1 MFRPVL
7 LICEDTERAAIIV
20 RTLDHNVRDVDSLTI
35 IASDVKEGLQVLAE
49 RRLSIAVVADPCQAV
64 TIQRLHGSVP
74 GLAIVSLVQDLAD
87 VGLVLESGAQQHV
100 LFEAL
105 SPNSITQAM
114 DRALAISAVD
124 HHAPDDDT
132 VDALISLLA
141 HHLREPIRS
150 ARLYNDRG
158 AMTSRHQ
165 QWHDRIEGVLS
176 HADLVATS
184 LLSYLRIDAHE
195 VGPVRTVDL
204 GMAEAELR
212 SHYETLG
219 ATSTNLS
226 WALEGTVRC
235 QPESLSEILRIVVD
249 NALIYSGNDLPNVDV
264 SSNDVKGHVLIRVTD
279 SGPGIS
285 SIDRERAFRPLERLT
300 DQGPGVGMGLA
311 LARRLAGL
319 ANGDL
324 FIQPGTSGGTTVV
337 LRLQSA

>member
-7 LICEDTERAAIIV
+7 LICEDPERAAIVV
-20 RTLDHNVRDVDSLTI
+20 RNLDDQVRDLDSLTI
-35 IASDVKEGLQVLAE
+35 VASDVKDGLRVLAE
-49 RRLSIAVVADPCQAV
+49 RRLSVAVVADPCQAV

-87 VGLVLESGAQQHV
+87 VGPALEAGAHQHV
-100 LFEAL
+100 LFEAV
-105 SPNSITQAM
+105 SANSLEQAM
-114 DRALAISAVD
+114 ERAMAISVVD
-124 HHAPDDDT
+124 HNAPDDDT

-150 ARLYNDRG
+150 ARLYNDRA

-176 HADLVATS
+176 HADLVANS
-184 LLSYLRIDAHE
+184 LLTYLRVDAHE
-195 VGPVRTVDL
+195 VGPVRSIDL
-204 GMAEAELR
+204 GMAEEGLR
-212 SHYETLG
+212 DHYESLG
-219 ATSTNLS
+219 ATPMNLT
-226 WALEGTVRC
+226 WALEGTARC
-235 QPESLSEILRIVVD
+235 QPESLTEILRIVID
-249 NALIYSGNDLPNVDV
+249 NALLYSGKGPPNVDV
-264 SSNDVKGHVLIRVTD
+264 SSSEVNGHVLIRVTD

-285 SIDRERAFRPLERLT
+285 SVDRERAFRPLERLT
-300 DQGPGVGMGLA
+300 DEGPGVGMGLA

-337 LRLQSA
+337 LRLQAA

>member
-7 LICEDTERAAIIV
+7 LICEDTERAAAVV

-35 IASDVKEGLQVLAE
+35 IASNVKEGLNVLAE

-64 TIQRLHGSVP
+64 TIQRLHQSVP

-87 VGLVLESGAQQHV
+87 VGVALESGAHQHV

-105 SPNSITQAM
+105 SPNSIGEAM

-124 HHAPDDDT
+124 HHAPDDET

-158 AMTSRHQ
+158 AMTSKHQ
-165 QWHDRIEGVLS
+165 QWHDRIESVLS

-184 LLSYLRIDAHE
+184 LLTYLRVDPHE

-204 GMAEAELR
+204 GMAEEELR
-212 SHYETLG
+212 AHYEDLG
-219 ATSTNLS
+219 ATPANLT
-226 WALEGTVRC
+226 WGLDGTVRC
-235 QPESLSEILRIVVD
+235 QPESLTEILRIIVD
-249 NALIYSGNDLPNVDV
+249 NALIYSGNEAPNVDV
-264 SSNDVKGHVLIRVTD
+264 SSTTVKGHVLIRVTD

-285 SIDRERAFRPLERLT
+285 SVDRERAFRPLERLT
-300 DQGPGVGMGLA
+300 DEGPGVGMGLA

-319 ANGDL
+319 ADGDL

-337 LRLQSA
+337 LRLQAP